1 MTSETLRK
9 NIALQG
15 EERDNPGFSSIRVPD
30 LVELVERQLL
40 QAIFEGRLPPGSRIV
55 EAELS
60 RQMGV
65 SRAPL
70 REAAR
75 RLESQGV
82 IVSTPRKGF
91 TVRTFSP
98 KEIQDLFQVR
108 LGLEVMAARLACEV
122 ATDAQLASLKAYADD
137 MLERAPTLSNIE
149 RVTMDLGMHTAISRL
164 SGNEYLQ
171 RIFSNMQAEIRICQ
185 GFIERQYRDPVFI
198 AQSHFPVVDAILQ
211 RDADAAEKALRVHLV
226 DAQNKAHAQVLHD
239 DQAPDASTGAAP
251 TSAPISAPV
260 SATKAKPKPGATASP
275 VSSSRRKPPRP

>member
-1 MTSETLRK
+1 MTSETPTK
-9 NIALQG
+9 TIALQG
-15 EERDNPGFSSIRVPD
+15 EETDNPGFSSIRVPD

-171 RIFSNMQAEIRICQ
+171 RIFANMQAEIRICQ

-198 AQSHFPVVDAILQ
+198 AQSHFPVVDAILR

-226 DAQNKAHAQVLHD
+226 DAQDKAHAQVLHG
-239 DQAPDASTGAAP
+239 DQAPDAGAAA
-251 TSAPISAPV
+251 AP
-260 SATKAKPKPGATASP
+260 ATAAKAKPGATASP

>member
-1 MTSETLRK
+1 MTSETPTK
-9 NIALQG
+9 TIALHG
-15 EERDNPGFSSIRVPD
+15 EETDNPGFSSIRVPD

-108 LGLEVMAARLACEV
+108 LGLEVMAARLACVV
-122 ATDAQLASLKAYADD
+122 ATDAQLLALKAYADD
-137 MLERAPTLSNIE
+137 MLERAPTLSNVE

-171 RIFSNMQAEIRICQ
+171 RIFANMQAEIRICQ

-198 AQSHFPVVDAILQ
+198 AQSHFPVVDAILR

-226 DAQNKAHAQVLHD
+226 DAQDKAHAQVLHG
-239 DQAPDASTGAAP
+239 DQAPDAGAGAAP
-251 TSAPISAPV
+251 TLS
-260 SATKAKPKPGATASP
+260 TKAKPGATASP

>member
-1 MTSETLRK
+1 
-9 NIALQG
+9 
-15 EERDNPGFSSIRVPD
+15 
-30 LVELVERQLL
+30 
-40 QAIFEGRLPPGSRIV
+40 
-55 EAELS
+55 
-60 RQMGV
+60 MGV

-171 RIFSNMQAEIRICQ
+171 RIFANMQAEIRICQ

-198 AQSHFPVVDAILQ
+198 AQSHFPVVDAILR

-226 DAQNKAHAQVLHD
+226 DAQDKAHAQVLHG
-239 DQAPDASTGAAP
+239 DQVPDARPSAMP
-251 TSAPISAPV
+251 TSAPV
-260 SATKAKPKPGATASP
+260 SATQAKPKAGATASS
-275 VSSSRRKPPRP
+275 VSPSRRKPPRP

>member
-1 MTSETLRK
+1 MTSETLTK
-9 NIALQG
+9 TIALQG
-15 EERDNPGFSSIRVPD
+15 EETDNPGFSSIRVPD

-171 RIFSNMQAEIRICQ
+171 RIFANMQAEIRICQ

-198 AQSHFPVVDAILQ
+198 AQSHFPVVDAILR

-226 DAQNKAHAQVLHD
+226 DAQDKAHAQVLHG
-239 DQAPDASTGAAP
+239 DQAPDAGAGAGAGAAP
-251 TSAPISAPV
+251 KPVPISATP
-260 SATKAKPKPGATASP
+260 AKAKPSATASP
-275 VSSSRRKPPRP
+275 ISSSRRKPPRP

>member
-1 MTSETLRK
+1 MTSETLSK
-9 NIALQG
+9 NIALHG
-15 EERDNPGFSSIRVPD
+15 EETDNPGFSSIRVPD

-171 RIFSNMQAEIRICQ
+171 RIFANMQAEIRICQ

-198 AQSHFPVVDAILQ
+198 AQSHFPVVDAILR

-226 DAQNKAHAQVLHD
+226 DAQDKAHAQVLHG
-239 DQAPDASTGAAP
+239 DQTPDASTGAAR
-251 TSAPISAPV
+251 APV
-260 SATKAKPKPGATASP
+260 SATMAKPKAGATASP
-275 VSSSRRKPPRP
+275 ASSSRRKPPRP

>member
-1 MTSETLRK
+1 MTSETHSK
-9 NIALQG
+9 NIALHG
-15 EERDNPGFSSIRVPD
+15 EETDNPGFSSIRVPD

-171 RIFSNMQAEIRICQ
+171 RIFANMQAEIRICQ

-198 AQSHFPVVDAILQ
+198 AQSHFPVVDAILR

-226 DAQNKAHAQVLHD
+226 DAQDKAHAQVLHG
-239 DQAPDASTGAAP
+239 DQTPDASTGAAP
-251 TSAPISAPV
+251 APV
-260 SATKAKPKPGATASP
+260 SATMAKPKAGATASP
-275 VSSSRRKPPRP
+275 ASSSRRKPPRP

>member
-1 MTSETLRK
+1 MTSETPTK
-9 NIALQG
+9 TIALHG
-15 EERDNPGFSSIRVPD
+15 EETDNPGFSSIRVPD

-108 LGLEVMAARLACEV
+108 LGLEVMAARLACVV
-122 ATDAQLASLKAYADD
+122 ATDAQLVSLKAYADD
-137 MLERAPTLSNIE
+137 MLERAPTLSNVE

-171 RIFSNMQAEIRICQ
+171 RIFANMQAEIRICQ

-198 AQSHFPVVDAILQ
+198 AQSHFPVVDAILR

-226 DAQNKAHAQVLHD
+226 DAQDKAHAQVLHG
-239 DQAPDASTGAAP
+239 DQAPDAGAGAAP
-251 TSAPISAPV
+251 TPS
-260 SATKAKPKPGATASP
+260 TKAKPGATASP

>member
-9 NIALQG
+9 NIALHG
-15 EERDNPGFSSIRVPD
+15 EETDNPGFSSIRVPD

-171 RIFSNMQAEIRICQ
+171 RIFTNMQAEIRICQ

-198 AQSHFPVVDAILQ
+198 AQSHFPVVDAILR

-226 DAQNKAHAQVLHD
+226 DAQDKAHAQVLHG
-239 DQAPDASTGAAP
+239 DQTPDASTGAAP
-251 TSAPISAPV
+251 APV
-260 SATKAKPKPGATASP
+260 SATMAKPKAGATASP
-275 VSSSRRKPPRP
+275 ASSSRRKPPRP

>member
-1 MTSETLRK
+1 MTSETPTK
-9 NIALQG
+9 TIALHG
-15 EERDNPGFSSIRVPD
+15 EETDNPGFSSIRVPD

-108 LGLEVMAARLACEV
+108 LGLEVMAARLACVV
-122 ATDAQLASLKAYADD
+122 ATDAQLTSLKAYADD
-137 MLERAPTLSNIE
+137 MLERAPTLSNVE

-171 RIFSNMQAEIRICQ
+171 RIFANMQAEIRICQ

-198 AQSHFPVVDAILQ
+198 AQSHFPVVDAILR

-226 DAQNKAHAQVLHD
+226 DAQDKAHAQVLHG
-239 DQAPDASTGAAP
+239 DQAPDASAGAAP
-251 TSAPISAPV
+251 
-260 SATKAKPKPGATASP
+260 ATAAKAKPRATASP

>member
-1 MTSETLRK
+1 MTSETLTK
-9 NIALQG
+9 TIALQG
-15 EERDNPGFSSIRVPD
+15 EETDNPGFSSIRVPD

-122 ATDAQLASLKAYADD
+122 ATDAQLAALKAYADD

-171 RIFSNMQAEIRICQ
+171 RIFANMQAEIRICQ

-198 AQSHFPVVDAILQ
+198 AQSHFPVVDAILR

-226 DAQNKAHAQVLHD
+226 DAQDKAHAQVLHG
-239 DQAPDASTGAAP
+239 DQAPDAGAGATP
-251 TSAPISAPV
+251 TP
-260 SATKAKPKPGATASP
+260 ATPAKAKPGATASP

>member
-1 MTSETLRK
+1 MTSETLTK
-9 NIALQG
+9 TIALQG
-15 EERDNPGFSSIRVPD
+15 EETDNPGFSSIRVPD

-122 ATDAQLASLKAYADD
+122 ATDAQLAALKAYADD

-171 RIFSNMQAEIRICQ
+171 RIFANMQAEIRICQ

-198 AQSHFPVVDAILQ
+198 AQSHFPVVDAILR

-226 DAQNKAHAQVLHD
+226 DAQDKAHAQVLHG
-239 DQAPDASTGAAP
+239 DQAPDAGAGAGAGAAP
-251 TSAPISAPV
+251 KPVPISATP
-260 SATKAKPKPGATASP
+260 AKAKPGATAAS

>member
-1 MTSETLRK
+1 MTSETLSK
-9 NIALQG
+9 NIALHG
-15 EERDNPGFSSIRVPD
+15 EETDNPGFSSIRVPD

-171 RIFSNMQAEIRICQ
+171 RIFANMQAEIRICQ

-198 AQSHFPVVDAILQ
+198 AQSHFPVVDAILR

-226 DAQNKAHAQVLHD
+226 DAQDKAHAQVLHG
-239 DQAPDASTGAAP
+239 DQTPDASTGAAP
-251 TSAPISAPV
+251 APV
-260 SATKAKPKPGATASP
+260 SATMAKPKAGATASP
-275 VSSSRRKPPRP
+275 ASSSRRKPPRP

>member
-1 MTSETLRK
+1 MTSETPTK
-9 NIALQG
+9 TIALHG
-15 EERDNPGFSSIRVPD
+15 EETDNPGFSSIRVPD

-108 LGLEVMAARLACEV
+108 LGLEVMAARLACQV
-122 ATDAQLASLKAYADD
+122 ATDAQLAALKAYADD

-171 RIFSNMQAEIRICQ
+171 RIFANMQAEIRICQ

-198 AQSHFPVVDAILQ
+198 AQSHFPVVDAILR

-226 DAQNKAHAQVLHD
+226 DAQDKAHAQVLHG
-239 DQAPDASTGAAP
+239 DQAPDAAAGASP
-251 TSAPISAPV
+251 TP
-260 SATKAKPKPGATASP
+260 ATQAKAKPGATASP

>member
-1 MTSETLRK
+1 MTSETHSK
-9 NIALQG
+9 NFALHG
-15 EERDNPGFSSIRVPD
+15 EETDNPGFSSIRVPD

-171 RIFSNMQAEIRICQ
+171 RIFANMQAEIRICQ

-198 AQSHFPVVDAILQ
+198 AQSHFPVVDAILR

-226 DAQNKAHAQVLHD
+226 DAQDKAHAQVLHG
-239 DQAPDASTGAAP
+239 DQTPDASTGAAP
-251 TSAPISAPV
+251 APV
-260 SATKAKPKPGATASP
+260 SATMAKPKAGATASP
-275 VSSSRRKPPRP
+275 ASSSRRKPPRP

>member
-1 MTSETLRK
+1 M
-9 NIALQG
+9 
-15 EERDNPGFSSIRVPD
+15 PD

-239 DQAPDASTGAAP
+239 DQAPDANSGAAATP
-251 TSAPISAPV
+251 ATISAPV
-260 SATKAKPKPGATASP
+260 SATKAKPKAGATASP
-275 VSSSRRKPPRP
+275 ASSSRRKPPRP

>member
-1 MTSETLRK
+1 MTSETLTK
-9 NIALQG
+9 TIALQG
-15 EERDNPGFSSIRVPD
+15 EETDNPGFSSIRVPD

-122 ATDAQLASLKAYADD
+122 ATDAQLAALKAYADD

-171 RIFSNMQAEIRICQ
+171 RIFANMQAEIRICQ

-198 AQSHFPVVDAILQ
+198 AQSHFPVVDAILR

-226 DAQNKAHAQVLHD
+226 DAQDKAHAQVLHG
-239 DQAPDASTGAAP
+239 DQAPDASVAP
-251 TSAPISAPV
+251 TPAPISATP
-260 SATKAKPKPGATASP
+260 AKPGTTASP

>member
-9 NIALQG
+9 NIALQR

-171 RIFSNMQAEIRICQ
+171 RIFANMQAEIRICQ

-260 SATKAKPKPGATASP
+260 SATKAKPKAGATASP

>member
-9 NIALQG
+9 TIALQG
-15 EERDNPGFSSIRVPD
+15 EETDNPGFSSIRVPD

-108 LGLEVMAARLACEV
+108 LGLEVMAARLACVV
-122 ATDAQLASLKAYADD
+122 ATDAQLAALKAYADD

-171 RIFSNMQAEIRICQ
+171 RIFANMQAEIRICQ

-226 DAQNKAHAQVLHD
+226 DAQDKAHAQVLHD
-239 DQAPDASTGAAP
+239 DQTPDAGAGAVP
-251 TSAPISAPV
+251 
-260 SATKAKPKPGATASP
+260 ATAAKAKPGATASP

>member
-9 NIALQG
+9 NIALHG
-15 EERDNPGFSSIRVPD
+15 EETDNPGFSSIRVPD

-171 RIFSNMQAEIRICQ
+171 RIFANMQAEIRICQ

-198 AQSHFPVVDAILQ
+198 AQSHFPVVDAILR

-226 DAQNKAHAQVLHD
+226 DAQDKAHAQVLHG
-239 DQAPDASTGAAP
+239 DQVPDARPSAMP
-251 TSAPISAPV
+251 TSAPVP
-260 SATKAKPKPGATASP
+260 ATQAKPKAGATASS

>member
-9 NIALQG
+9 NIALHG
-15 EERDNPGFSSIRVPD
+15 EETDNPGFSSIRVPD

-171 RIFSNMQAEIRICQ
+171 RIFANMQAEIRICQ

-198 AQSHFPVVDAILQ
+198 AQSHFPVVDAILR

-226 DAQNKAHAQVLHD
+226 DAQDKAHAQVLHG
-239 DQAPDASTGAAP
+239 DQTPDASTGAAP
-251 TSAPISAPV
+251 APV
-260 SATKAKPKPGATASP
+260 SATQAKPKAGATASS

>member
-1 MTSETLRK
+1 MTSETLTK
-9 NIALQG
+9 TIALHG
-15 EERDNPGFSSIRVPD
+15 EETDNPGFSSIRVPD

-108 LGLEVMAARLACEV
+108 LGLEVMAARLACVV
-122 ATDAQLASLKAYADD
+122 ATDAQLLALKAYADD
-137 MLERAPTLSNIE
+137 MLERAPTLSNVE

-164 SGNEYLQ
+164 SGNDYLQ
-171 RIFSNMQAEIRICQ
+171 RIFANMQAEIRICQ

-198 AQSHFPVVDAILQ
+198 AQSHFPVVDAILR
-211 RDADAAEKALRVHLV
+211 RDPDAAEKALRVHLV
-226 DAQNKAHAQVLHD
+226 DAQDKAHAQVLHG
-239 DQAPDASTGAAP
+239 DQAPDASTSAAP
-251 TSAPISAPV
+251 SP
-260 SATKAKPKPGATASP
+260 ATKAKPKPGATASP